1 MTDNYVIFDTNG
13 LLSDS
18 TLYPI
23 SRGNHNVDAF
33 KVAFTEYDYDNTYM
47 TVAVTLPDGHT
58 LPQLAT
64 SISDFEFKNKSY
76 KGYKFVVTEPMTS
89 QAGTVTMTF
98 VVKSKEDDSRLCT
111 SQLNVTIY
119 DSDVATSTTITDAQ
133 LEQIMITIDST
144 GKELDDKKLDK
155 NFSLYNT
162 TEVSGDEL
170 IAVYSREN
178 KTNGSIP
185 VSATYNITSINGVEP
200 VDKSVVINAYDIPY
214 NEKST
219 GAVLD
224 ETIED
229 LSRRVPYSEGVT
241 HRSGV
246 DIEIETE
253 LPAFKGLLPY
263 TYIVNDP
270 EKDRNVAEIYSNG
283 YDFQAGDIINLDVTF
298 SAFGE
303 KGTTTVNKTIIYLHG
318 SKETYRIP
326 LFTSA
331 DGLGRAG
338 MLIEECGYTISIT
351 SKKITI
357 TGIEM
362 HTSINSVFNDPTIT
376 LSNIAILR
384 P

>member
-1 MTDNYVIFDTNG
+1 MTNNYVIFDTNG

-64 SISDFEFKNKSY
+64 SISDFKFKNKSY

-133 LEQIMITIDST
+133 LENIMITIDNT
-144 GKELDDKKLDK
+144 GKELDDKKLNKDFTQYPHTFAK
-155 NFSLYNT
+155 
-162 TEVSGDEL
+162 DEDL
-170 IAVYSREN
+170 IAIYNREDR
-178 KTNGSIP
+178 TNGSIP

-246 DIEIETE
+246 DIEIET
-253 LPAFKGLLPY
+253 PAFKGLLPY

-270 EKDRNVAEIYSNG
+270 EKDINVAEIYSNG

-303 KGTTTVNKTIIYLHG
+303 KGTTTVNKTIIYLYG
-318 SKETYRIP
+318 SKEIYRVP
-326 LFTSA
+326 LFTSV
-331 DGLGRAG
+331 DGLGQAG
-338 MLIEECGYTISIT
+338 MLVEECGYTISIT

>member
-1 MTDNYVIFDTNG
+1 MTDNYVIFDANG

-18 TLYPI
+18 ALYSI

-33 KVAFTEYDYDNTYM
+33 KVAFTEYDYNNTYM
-47 TVAVTLPDGHT
+47 TVAVTLPDGNT

-111 SQLNVTIY
+111 SQLNITIY

-133 LEQIMITIDST
+133 LEQIMITIDNT
-144 GKELDDKKLDK
+144 GKELDDKKLNKD
-155 NFSLYNT
+155 FTQYPNT
-162 TEVSGDEL
+162 FAKDEDL
-170 IAVYSREN
+170 IAIYNMEDR
-178 KTNGSIP
+178 TNGSIP

-224 ETIED
+224 ETIKD

-246 DIEIETE
+246 DINIETE

-263 TYIVNDP
+263 TYIENDA
-270 EKDRNVAEIYSNG
+270 EKAKNVAEISANG
-283 YDFQAGDIINLDVTF
+283 YDFQEGDIINLDLTF
-298 SAFGE
+298 SSLGE
-303 KGTTTVNKTIIYLHG
+303 KGTTTINKVILNLYGVTQTH
-318 SKETYRIP
+318 RIP
-326 LFTSA
+326 LFTSV
-331 DGLGRAG
+331 DGLGQAG
-338 MLIEECGYTISIT
+338 MLVAECGYTISVT
-351 SKKITI
+351 SEKITI

-362 HTSINSVFNDPTIT
+362 HNSANSITYEPTIT